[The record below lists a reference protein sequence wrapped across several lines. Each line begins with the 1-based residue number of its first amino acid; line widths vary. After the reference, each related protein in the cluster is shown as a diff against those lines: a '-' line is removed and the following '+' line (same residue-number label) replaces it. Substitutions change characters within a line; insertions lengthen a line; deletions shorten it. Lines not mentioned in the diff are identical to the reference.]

1 MILFGLSNEF
11 VIRVIISVIFIIF
24 IYFFVKYLDKLINK
38 VFSRI
43 DPSLR
48 LEVKSVFSYVIYV
61 LGALI
66 AISIISPQTSILDVI
81 ILLLG
86 LAIVIS
92 FADVLRNWGIQFL
105 LRGTKSFKIGD
116 WIEVDGIFG
125 RVISIEDNGIFLETA
140 RRERIFISNI
150 RLINSIII
158 NRTTPIGYM
167 YRVRIYIPQTVKPL
181 EALERV
187 KEIVSK
193 IKGELS
199 SEPTVLLGL
208 EKNMTVVDLTME
220 FLNVYKLEVFSE
232 KVLEEVLREFP
243 EAVIKRI

>member
-1 MILFGLSNEF
+1 
-11 VIRVIISVIFIIF
+11 
-24 IYFFVKYLDKLINK
+24 
-38 VFSRI
+38 
-43 DPSLR
+43 
-48 LEVKSVFSYVIYV
+48 
-61 LGALI
+61 
-66 AISIISPQTSILDVI
+66 
-81 ILLLG
+81 
-86 LAIVIS
+86 
-92 FADVLRNWGIQFL
+92 
-105 LRGTKSFKIGD
+105 
-116 WIEVDGIFG
+116 
-125 RVISIEDNGIFLETA
+125 
-140 RRERIFISNI
+140 
-150 RLINSIII
+150 
-158 NRTTPIGYM
+158 M